1 MKSGLIAIIIC
12 SILICSKT
20 YAQTGIDTAQSKSK
34 KMKQFSLLIRVP
46 NSYNSEQAKTVN
58 PQWDKLIEKW
68 KAEGVY
74 ILSFAFPGESYTV
87 SGTEKKIKKE
97 TVLSDNLKVVSNI
110 VIQAENIERALELSK
125 SCPILLYG
133 GTVETREIP
142 KPIQMASGTAN
153 RG

>member
-1 MKSGLIAIIIC
+1 MKSGLLAIIIC
-12 SILICSKT
+12 SILICCKT
-20 YAQTGIDTAQSKSK
+20 YAQTGIDTSQSKSK

-74 ILSFAFPGESYTV
+74 ILSFAFPGKSYTV

-142 KPIQMASGTAN
+142 KPIQMTNGS
-153 RG
+153 R